1 MNLSSKVASPKRNGS
16 RGPSLFGRVFAA
28 ARAPPCCAVG
38 LPRGPVASLQLRSAR
53 FALLT
58 LGVVLLGTVHVYSED
73 HFPDKRARRRVIP
86 ASGPT
91 VRRLLLSL
99 RAAWSDLPLRCVA
112 GLRAASSWA
121 GCGHA
126 QGVRLPARAPAAR
139 HNTGHGV
146 ADCRG
151 AAKGLGFSTRG
162 AAKGCAHLSGGRAA
176 AARRLRRPDGPRL
189 DGLTRAARLRQPPA
203 VASGAR
209 ASRAGSPSLPCLS
222 SSCGVWPPRDAC
234 AACARSCLRP
244 AVASGRRSSWLR
256 GSFVPSREPLL
267 QVLQRDGGV
276 SIALAPALVVRPC
289 ARHSRGVLVP
299 LFASVR
305 SGFGPS

>member
-1 MNLSSKVASPKRNGS
+1 MNLSSKVASSKRNGS
-16 RGPSLFGRVFAA
+16 RGPSLFR
-28 ARAPPCCAVG
+28 
-38 LPRGPVASLQLRSAR
+38 ASLCGGACSAVLRCWTAAGPGRSAR

-58 LGVVLLGTVHVYSED
+58 LGVVLLGTVLRD
-73 HFPDKRARRRVIP
+73 HFPDKRARR
-86 ASGPT
+86 T

-209 ASRAGSPSLPCLS
+209 ASRAGSPSLPCLF

-267 QVLQRDGGV
+267 RVLQRDGGV